1 MEDEVK
7 KINLVER
14 IITHMLVLKELG
26 LFYLE
31 KSIRCSGNDRKL
43 IYKLHKM

>member
-14 IITHMLVLKELG
+14 IITHMLILKEVA

-31 KSIRCSGNDRKL
+31 KVYAAVEMIVS
-43 IYKLHKM
+43 